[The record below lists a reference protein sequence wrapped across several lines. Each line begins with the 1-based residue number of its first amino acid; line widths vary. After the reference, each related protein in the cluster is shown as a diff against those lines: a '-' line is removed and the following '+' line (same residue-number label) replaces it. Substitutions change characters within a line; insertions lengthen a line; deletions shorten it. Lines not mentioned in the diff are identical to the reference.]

1 MDGHRVPR
9 ADRPLDLHR
18 LQQFLAVAENAGFTS
33 AAAQLHLTQQALST
47 AIRQLERQ
55 LGVTLFDRTGRRL
68 RPTAAGEVLRDGA
81 RALLAAAA
89 TLAEQTYEAGTE
101 SPRPF
106 VIGHTPAITAEEV
119 YLLLASVRAR
129 LPTVSVTA
137 RQMFPDALVHALYDG
152 QIDLALRRGVAMPA
166 HLASAII
173 AYDPVRLAVAR
184 THRLADRDIVRIDDL
199 RTESVMVWAP
209 PGHSFYTDF
218 LLSTCRR
225 AGFEPRF
232 VVNRIQ
238 GTPPVT
244 AVADNDCVA
253 FVTAPAGP
261 AVGGLVRVVELAD
274 PPLAPTQAL
283 WLPHTVSPVRDLLTV
298 QQPTT
303 DAAE

>member
-1 MDGHRVPR
+1 MDDHRAPR

-55 LGVTLFDRTGRRL
+55 LSVTLFDRTGRRL

-89 TLAEQTYEAGTE
+89 TLAEQTYEAGTAT
-101 SPRPF
+101 PRPF

-119 YLLLASVRAR
+119 YLLLAPVRAR
-129 LPTVSVTA
+129 LPTASVTA
-137 RQMFPDALVHALYDG
+137 RQMFPDALVPALYDG

-166 HLASAII
+166 DLASAII
-173 AYDPVRLAVAR
+173 AYDPVRVAVAH
-184 THRLADRDIVRIDDL
+184 THHLAKRDLVRIDDL
-199 RTESVMVWAP
+199 RTESVIVWAP

-238 GTPPVT
+238 GTPPIT
-244 AVADNDCVA
+244 AVADNDYVA
-253 FVTAPAGP
+253 FVTAPKGP
-261 AVGGLVRVVELAD
+261 ALGGLVHVIDLAD

-298 QQPTT
+298 RSP
-303 DAAE
+303 AVGE

>member
-1 MDGHRVPR
+1 MDEPHGLRT
-9 ADRPLDLHR
+9 DRPLDLHR
-18 LQQFLAVAENAGFTS
+18 LQQFLAVAEHGGFTS

-55 LGVTLFDRTGRRL
+55 LGVTLFERGGRRL
-68 RPTAAGEVLRDGA
+68 RTTAAGEALREGA
-81 RALLAAAA
+81 RVLLAAAA
-89 TLAEQTYEAGTE
+89 TLAERTHQAGTE
-101 SPRPF
+101 TPRPF

-119 YLLLASVRAR
+119 YLLLAPVRAQ

-137 RQMFPDALVHALYDG
+137 RQMFPDALVRALYDG
-152 QIDLALRRGVAMPA
+152 EIDLALRRGVAMPA
-166 HLASAII
+166 DLASAII
-173 AYDPVRLAVAR
+173 AYHPVRIAVAS
-184 THRLADRDIVRIDDL
+184 THRLAGRDSVRVADL
-199 RTESVMVWAP
+199 RAESVIVWAP

-261 AVGGLVRVVELAD
+261 ALGGLVRVLALDD

-283 WLPHTVSPVRDLLTV
+283 WLPHTVSPVRELLTR
-298 QQPTT
+298 TG
-303 DAAE
+303 AE